1 MAYKAGYQEIEQ
13 RDATDNI
20 VKAGVVT
27 KKTPFVTTDNAGILD
42 VIAENF
48 RVLHEAVESE
58 NLAQIVAAVTAMY
71 NDMKTNPNFGSTS
84 AAASASAA
92 LASQTAAES
101 AATAAAQSATTAT
114 AGATTAADAA
124 KATSADLES
133 IKSMLT
139 DIQTYVKTSSDS
151 SKVSQNS
158 MTAAAASE
166 SNSKLWAESAE
177 SPDGS
182 ADTDSTT
189 GKTQSSKSWALSA
202 KMSET
207 NAASA
212 AGKCQGI
219 VDDAAATLAAAIS
232 KISQLIVDC
241 GDTSEIPVQIDI
253 GDAVYPTTIC
263 ALSATQPETGTQLWI
278 EKE

>member
-1 MAYKAGYQEIEQ
+1 MLNAGFQYLEQ
-13 RDATDNI
+13 RDSSDNI
-20 VKAGVVT
+20 VKPGVVS
-27 KKTPFVTTDNAGILD
+27 KKTAFATSDNAGIYD
-42 VIAENF
+42 VIAEDL
-48 RVLHEAVESE
+48 RVLYEAVQSE
-58 NLAQIVAAVTAMY
+58 KLTAITAAVTAMY

-84 AAASASAA
+84 AAASAADA
-92 LASQTAAES
+92 LASKNAAATSEVNARGSENNAAASAS
-101 AATAAAQSATTAT
+101 AATTAATTAT
-114 AGATTAADAA
+114 TDLTSITA
-124 KATSADLES
+124 
-133 IKSMLT
+133 MLT
-139 DIQTYVKTSSDS
+139 QIQTYVKMASDS
-151 SKVSQNS
+151 QTVAQTQA
-158 MTAAAASE
+158 TAAITEASL
-166 SNSKLWAESAE
+166 SKAWAESID
-177 SPDGS
+177 SPDGT
-182 ADTDSTT
+182 ADTSSST
-189 GKTQSSKSWALSA
+189 GKSQSSKSWALSA

>member
-1 MAYKAGYQEIEQ
+1 MAKQYKL
-13 RDATDNI
+13 TNTF
-20 VKAGVVT
+20 T
-27 KKTPFVTTDNAGILD
+27 KLTEDTGTIYNAGID
-42 VIAENF
+42 V
-48 RVLHEAVESE
+48 VELVS
-58 NLAQIVAAVTAMY
+58 
-71 NDMKTNPNFGSTS
+71 DTN
-84 AAASASAA
+84 
-92 LASQTAAES
+92 QTVNQGVRLISGQKQAFSGTVYARS
-101 AATAAAQSATTAT
+101 VGDTAT
-114 AGATTAADAA
+114 INVVDFREGDSGKGGALLPDG
-124 KATSADLES
+124 S
-133 IKSMLT
+133 
-139 DIQTYVKTSSDS
+139 
-151 SKVSQNS
+151 
-158 MTAAAASE
+158 TAAAASE
-166 SNSKLWAESAE
+166 LNSKLWAESAE

-263 ALSATQPETGTQLWI
+263 ALSATQPATGTQLWI